1 MFIQLTFVS
10 DVAIIPPD
18 SDGDKMRFSKTFVPV
33 GIVLAVFLV
42 FTGCAAVKPTNALFA
57 STGGD
62 GMVVSVNPIAS
73 QIGMEV
79 LRSGGNAVDAAI
91 ATGFALGVVNQY
103 NCGLGGGTFIVIRMA
118 DGTVHTID
126 GREMAPSAATR
137 DMYIRDGEFDP
148 SLSQRG
154 PLAAGVPGVPAAYLK
169 ALELEGTKP
178 LNDLLVS
185 SIAVA
190 RNGFE
195 LTEKYISSYEQA
207 TEYLRQDPASA
218 AIYFHEDG
226 SQLEAG
232 DIFKQP
238 DLAETYE
245 KLSQLG
251 LDYFYRGEFAQRTA
265 KYMKE
270 NGGLISEEDMANY
283 RAVVRAPVVG
293 QYRGYTV
300 IGMPPPSS
308 GGVHVLQMLN
318 MIEASK
324 VLDGETQWSGKT
336 TFRVA
341 QFMERAFQDRAEF
354 LGDMDYY
361 PVPVERLISKDYA
374 ASLVDEIMTAAAK
387 VRQPTAEVALEPG
400 HTTNFCVIDRQG
412 NAVAINHTVNLTY
425 GAMVTVPGTGVV
437 LNCEMDDF
445 SARPGVPNF
454 FGLIG
459 SEANAI
465 EPGKRPL
472 SSMSPTIVVKN
483 DRSVMVLGGSG
494 GPRIITGVL
503 QTLIGVLD
511 FNLPLRDAVEM
522 PRFHH
527 QYKPEALFVEPGLS
541 DLHRTVLRER
551 GFELKERDGLG
562 RVRVIVWDKK
572 NQTYRGYA
580 DGVGIGPV
588 AY

>member
-1 MFIQLTFVS
+1 
-10 DVAIIPPD
+10 
-18 SDGDKMRFSKTFVPV
+18 MRYRRRVV
-33 GIVLAVFLV
+33 IAGLLLAVILV
-42 FTGCAAVKPTNALFA
+42 FTGCASVAPTTAPFA
-57 STGGD
+57 STGRD
-62 GMVVSVNPIAS
+62 GMVVSVDPIAS

-79 LRSGGNAVDAAI
+79 LNSGGNAVDAAI

-103 NCGLGGGTFIVIRMA
+103 NCGLGGGAFIVIRMA
-118 DGTVHTID
+118 DGTVLTID

-137 DMYIRDGEFDP
+137 NMYIRDGEFDP

-169 ALELEGTKP
+169 ALELKGTKP
-178 LNDLLVS
+178 LNALLVS
-185 SIAVA
+185 SVAVA
-190 RNGFE
+190 RDGFE
-195 LTEKYISSYEQA
+195 LTEEYISRYEYA

-218 AIYFHEDG
+218 KIYFHEDG

-232 DIFKQP
+232 DVFRQP

-245 KLSQLG
+245 KLGQGG
-251 LDYFYRGEFAQRTA
+251 LDYFYNGEFARRTA
-265 KYMKE
+265 QYMGQ
-270 NGGLISEEDMANY
+270 NGGLMTEEDMANY
-283 RAVVRAPVVG
+283 RAVVREPVVG
-293 QYRGYTV
+293 NYRGYTV
-300 IGMPPPSS
+300 IGMAPPSS
-308 GGVHVLQMLN
+308 GGVHVQQILN

-324 VLDGETQWSGKT
+324 VIEGETQWNGET
-336 TFRVA
+336 MFRVA

-361 PVPVERLISKDYA
+361 PVPVQRLISRDYA
-374 ASLVDEIMTAAAK
+374 AALVNEIMTATEKAPETTTEA
-387 VRQPTAEVALEPG
+387 TLEPG
-400 HTTNFCVIDRQG
+400 HTTNFCVIDRWG

-445 SARPGVPNF
+445 STQPPGVPNF

-459 SEANAI
+459 SEANAV

-472 SSMSPTIVVKN
+472 SSMAPTIVVKG
-483 DRSVMVLGGSG
+483 DRPIMVLGGSG

-503 QTLIGVLD
+503 QTIIGVLD
-511 FNLPLRDAVEM
+511 FGLPLGDAVEM

-527 QYKPEALFVEPGLS
+527 QYKPEVLFVEPGLS
-541 DLHRTVLRER
+541 ASYQIVLSER

-562 RVRVIVWDKK
+562 RVRVIAWDEKD
-572 NQTYRGYA
+572 QTYRGYA
-580 DGVGIGPV
+580 DGLGIGPV

>member
-1 MFIQLTFVS
+1 MRYSRRFVFAS
-10 DVAIIPPD
+10 L
-18 SDGDKMRFSKTFVPV
+18 
-33 GIVLAVFLV
+33 VLAVFLV
-42 FTGCAAVKPTNALFA
+42 FTDCAFLAPTNAPFA
-57 STGGD
+57 STGRD
-62 GMVVSVNPIAS
+62 GMVVSVDPIAS

-79 LRSGGNAVDAAI
+79 LKSGGNAVDAAI

-103 NCGLGGGTFIVIRMA
+103 NCGLGGGAFIVIRMA
-118 DGTVHTID
+118 DGTVHAID

-137 DMYIRDGEFDP
+137 EMYIRDGEFDP

-178 LNDLLVS
+178 LNALLVS
-185 SIAVA
+185 SVAVA
-190 RNGFE
+190 RDGFE
-195 LTEKYISSYEQA
+195 LTEEYISKYEYV

-218 AIYFHEDG
+218 RIYFHEDG
-226 SQLEAG
+226 SQLKAG

-245 KLSQLG
+245 KLGQLG
-251 LDYFYRGEFAQRTA
+251 LDYFYNGEFARRTA
-265 KYMKE
+265 QYMEE
-270 NGGLISEEDMANY
+270 NGGLMTEEDMANY
-283 RAVVRAPVVG
+283 RAVVREPVVG
-293 QYRGYTV
+293 EYREYTV
-300 IGMPPPSS
+300 IGMAPPSS
-308 GGVHVLQMLN
+308 GGVHVQQMLN

-324 VLDGETQWSGKT
+324 VIDGAKQWNGETV
-336 TFRVA
+336 FRVA
-341 QFMERAFQDRAEF
+341 QFMERAFQDRAEL

-374 ASLVDEIMTAAAK
+374 ASLVDEIMTATEEA
-387 VRQPTAEVALEPG
+387 RGTTTEVALDPG
-400 HTTNFCVIDRQG
+400 HTTNFCVIDRWG
-412 NAVAINHTVNLTY
+412 NAAAINHTVNLTY

-445 SARPGVPNF
+445 SAQPPGIPNF

-472 SSMSPTIVVKN
+472 SSMSPTVVVKG
-483 DRSVMVLGGSG
+483 DRPVMILGGSG

-511 FNLPLRDAVEM
+511 FDLPLGDAVEM

-527 QYKPEALFVEPGLS
+527 QYKPEALFVEPGLPDS
-541 DLHRTVLRER
+541 YKAVLSER
-551 GFELKERDGLG
+551 GFELEEMDGLG
-562 RVRVIVWDKK
+562 RVRVIAWDKK

-580 DGVGIGPV
+580 DGLGIGPV